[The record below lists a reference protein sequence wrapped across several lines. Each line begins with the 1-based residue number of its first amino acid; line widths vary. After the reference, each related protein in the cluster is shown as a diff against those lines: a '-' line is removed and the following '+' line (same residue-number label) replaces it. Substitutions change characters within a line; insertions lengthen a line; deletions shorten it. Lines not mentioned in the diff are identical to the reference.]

1 MKKLFIIISFLFILT
16 SLLGCKEKTIQKLN
30 ELVKEVV
37 ITCPKEK
44 TTLIENIK
52 KDDFIF
58 SNIPKGYVLEKQIIG
73 PNLRDNRYSIVYKLT
88 TKRKKYFSKE
98 YRKSF
103 TGFLIPESEKQLIED
118 EISKIEKAGLKL
130 IRWNN
135 EGKKEELTPE
145 NISFKDKNLIKNSIV
160 IDNYNK
166 KKYILRKQAV
176 VFDEEKKEIRLTI
189 CLVYRTNLV
198 SREIELSK
206 KGFKD

>member
-1 MKKLFIIISFLFILT
+1 MKKLFIIISFLFVLT

-52 KDDFIF
+52 KDDFVF

-118 EISKIEKAGLKL
+118 EINKVELKL

-135 EGKKEELTPE
+135 EGKKEELTPA

-176 VFDEEKKEIRLTI
+176 VFDEETKMIKLAI

-198 SREIELSK
+198 SRERDLYLG
-206 KGFKD
+206 GFKD

>member
-1 MKKLFIIISFLFILT
+1 MKKLFIIISFVFVLT

-52 KDDFIF
+52 KDDFVF
-58 SNIPKGYVLEKQIIG
+58 SNIPKGYILEKQIIG

-103 TGFLIPESEKQLIED
+103 TGFLIPESEKQLIDD
-118 EISKIEKAGLKL
+118 EINKVQLKL

-135 EGKKEELTPE
+135 EGKKEELNPA

-198 SREIELSK
+198 SREIDLYLG
-206 KGFKD
+206 GFKD

>member
-1 MKKLFIIISFLFILT
+1 MKKLFIIISFLFLLT

-52 KDDFIF
+52 KDDFVF
-58 SNIPKGYVLEKQIIG
+58 SNIPKGYVLEKQIYG

-118 EISKIEKAGLKL
+118 EVRKIELKL

-160 IDNYNK
+160 LDNYNK

-176 VFDEEKKEIRLTI
+176 VFDEENKKIKLKI
-189 CLVYRTNLV
+189 SLVYRTNLV
-198 SREIELSK
+198 SSEIEIEK
-206 KGFKD
+206 EGFKD